1 MKIVFRGL
9 FLLLSAFPLFSAA
22 QYVPDV
28 EDALSPLPNHRTC
41 GTENY
46 MKNLQAQ
53 YPDMDLSPEGLEK
66 HLNEELAKGNYR
78 NYDKVSNTVTI
89 PVVVHVVHRA
99 AADSISMTRIMSNIN
114 SLNQDYNFENADT
127 TLIPPYFRPLA
138 GIVGLRFA
146 LANLDPQLQPTTGVT
161 YTKTGVT
168 AFPLDNTIKDSAAGG
183 HDIWDRNNY
192 LNIWVGRLSGSILG
206 YAQMPG
212 GPAGSDGVVVDYRYF
227 GTQGTGSQ
235 SPYNRGRTATHE
247 VGHWFGLWHIWGDAN
262 CGNDF
267 VSDTPVSQ
275 DANYGCPAYPSISCN
290 NGANNNT
297 AGGDMHMN
305 YMDYTDDRC
314 MYMFTQ
320 GQVTRV
326 TNFLTTISR
335 SGLLSSYALT
345 GNSEIVED
353 DAAIQIFPNPSS
365 DGQFNIAIDYR
376 IRENARVSVMNSI
389 GAEIMILDSEVAQVN
404 LSQFGAGI
412 YFLVADA
419 IKGQRYTRKLIVK

>member
-9 FLLLSAFPLFSAA
+9 FLLLSAFPLLSTA
-22 QYVPDV
+22 QYVPDA
-28 EDALSPLPNHRTC
+28 EDALSPAPAYRTC

-53 YPDMDLSPEGLEK
+53 YPDTDLSPEGLEK
-66 HLNEELAKGNYR
+66 HLKEELAKGNYR

-99 AADSISMTRIMSNIN
+99 VADSISLSRIMSNIN

-127 TLIPPYFRPLA
+127 NLIPAYFRPLA

-192 LNIWVGRLSGSILG
+192 LNIWVGRLSGSVLG

-212 GPAGSDGVVVDYRYF
+212 GPAGSDGVVIDYRYF

-235 SPYNRGRTATHE
+235 SPYNKGRTATHE
-247 VGHWFGLWHIWGDAN
+247 VGHWFGLWHVWGDAN

-320 GQVTRV
+320 GQVTRI

-345 GNSEIVED
+345 GNSPSID
-353 DAAIQIFPNPSS
+353 PDAALQVYPNPSA
-365 DGQFNIAIDYR
+365 DGVFTLNLDYR
-376 IRENARVSVMNSI
+376 IRENSRLSILNSI
-389 GAEIMILDSEVAQVN
+389 GVEVLSLINDAEVAD
-404 LSQFGAGI
+404 LSHLGKGV
-412 YFLVADA
+412 YFLKADA
-419 IKGQRYTRKLIVK
+419 QDGHRYTRKLIVR